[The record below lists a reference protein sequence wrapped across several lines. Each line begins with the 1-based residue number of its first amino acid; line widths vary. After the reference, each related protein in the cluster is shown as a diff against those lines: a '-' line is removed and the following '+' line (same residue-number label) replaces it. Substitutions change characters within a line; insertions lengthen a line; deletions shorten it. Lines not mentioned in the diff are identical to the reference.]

1 MKNEDACG
9 DICVSRKFYTHKKS
23 APRFLLRECSAIS
36 FHCYKILVN
45 FLFHDVPNRLISLH
59 NSCRANANGI
69 SITAISS
76 SAEDS
81 VHHRVETL
89 RHHMKILSPICFI
102 SATSCTAHLSSG
114 DTMLRSETLFGK
126 RETNSPNS
134 PFSANNNL
142 TQPGVSNVSK
152 TATPTSTSSSGS
164 QPNNNSGSNE
174 MGSKLIV
181 GPNIKLKGVEINDCD
196 TLVVEGRVEATMD
209 SRVIQ
214 IAEKGAFKGSAEID
228 LAEIRGD
235 FDGDLTVRQK
245 LVIYSSGRVSGK
257 IRYGKLVIEEGG
269 QLSGDVQVGGSA
281 EQRELLQ
288 AKTA

>member
-1 MKNEDACG
+1 
-9 DICVSRKFYTHKKS
+9 
-23 APRFLLRECSAIS
+23 
-36 FHCYKILVN
+36 
-45 FLFHDVPNRLISLH
+45 
-59 NSCRANANGI
+59 
-69 SITAISS
+69 
-76 SAEDS
+76 
-81 VHHRVETL
+81 
-89 RHHMKILSPICFI
+89 
-102 SATSCTAHLSSG
+102 
-114 DTMLRSETLFGK
+114 MLRSETLFGK
-126 RETNSPNS
+126 RETTSPNS
-134 PFSANNNL
+134 PFSASNNL

-152 TATPTSTSSSGS
+152 TAGTPSTTSTPQSSSGS
-164 QPNNNSGSNE
+164 SE

-269 QLSGDVQVGGSA
+269 QLSGDVQVGGAA